1 MFSQISEVVCKLLVK
16 GTYSSCAVSF
26 LLIRYQSQ
34 FARNVRDEFRK
45 GKLAHHTMGEA
56 QVQLAPPEEYLRKK
70 ARDAQFSK
78 RVKSARAHSKSK

>member
-1 MFSQISEVVCKLLVK
+1 MRSLL
-16 GTYSSCAVSF
+16 